1 MRVETQT
8 TSSCRRQS
16 PIQSVV
22 LIVPHLYVYKWRVGN
37 GLFGIGAFGA
47 ADHGVFVLPCCP
59 VAVPVVIP
67 RLPISPNNDP

>member
-8 TSSCRRQS
+8 TGSCRRQS

-22 LIVPHLYVYKWRVGN
+22 LIVPHLYVEKLRVGN
-37 GLFGIGAFGA
+37 GLLEIGAFGA

-59 VAVPVVIP
+59 MAVPVVLP
-67 RLPISPNNDP
+67 RLPISLNNDP